1 METSLRDQVASA
13 AKVACVGAGTVGA
26 LTGMVPFLAAAAGLG
41 VAAAAMDITASAARS
56 KQRAVTPTAPSEP
69 SAVNHYAI

>member
-1 METSLRDQVASA
+1 MENSLRDQVSSA

-41 VAAAAMDITASAARS
+41 VAAAAMDIAASAKRS
-56 KQRAVTPTAPSEP
+56 SHRATRAGNSTEP
-69 SAVNHYAI
+69 SGKNNCDI